1 MSSPSVL
8 QDLRRCLCSL
18 QDHLL
23 QRILLARAKAAPDA
37 LAAVAAHT
45 AADTLYEI
53 DRITEST
60 ILQWFATSWPANQP
74 VQLVMEGIDDDQPLT
89 FPSGTPVDRTH
100 WKLIM
105 DPIDGTRNLMFDKR
119 AAWTLAG
126 LAPQKGAHTGLHDI
140 TVAAMTQLPTTREWR
155 SDQLST
161 VRGQGLH
168 AEAFDVRSG
177 TRQTLRLSPSR
188 DSDCRHGF
196 ATVTRFFPD
205 GLAVLGHL
213 EEELWN
219 RVYPDSAGGS
229 PLVFNDQYL
238 TTGGQLYELLIGH
251 DRFIADLRPLAF
263 RKLGLPASLAAH
275 PYDLAASLLAE
286 EAGVLLED
294 PLSGQPL
301 QAPLDTTTPV
311 AWVGYAN
318 QTIADHLRP
327 TLKEVIRRFL

>member
-1 MSSPSVL
+1 MASLSLL
-8 QDLRRCLCSL
+8 QDLRQRLCSL

-23 QRILLARAKAAPDA
+23 QRILVARAEAAPDA
-37 LAAVAAHT
+37 LATVAAHT

-53 DRITEST
+53 DRITDAT
-60 ILQWFATSWPANQP
+60 ILQWLAASWPANQP
-74 VQLVMEGIDDDQPLT
+74 VQLVMEGIEDDQPLT
-89 FPSGTPVDRTH
+89 FPSGTPVDRTR
-100 WKLIM
+100 WKLIV
-105 DPIDGTRNLMFDKR
+105 DPVDGTRNLMFDKR

-126 LAPQKGAHTGLHDI
+126 LAPQKGPHTALPDI
-140 TVAAMTQLPTTREWR
+140 AVAAMTQLPTTREWR
-155 SDQLST
+155 SDQLSA

-177 TRQTLRLSPSR
+177 TRQTLQPSPSR
-188 DSDCRHGF
+188 ASDCRHAF
-196 ATVTRFFPD
+196 ATITRFFPD
-205 GLAVLGHL
+205 GLAVLGQL
-213 EEELWN
+213 EETFWN
-219 RVYPDSAGGS
+219 RLYPDSAGGS

-263 RKLGLPASLAAH
+263 RKLGLPASLSAH
-275 PYDLAASLLAE
+275 PYDLAAALLAG
-286 EAGVLLED
+286 EAGVLIED

-318 QTIADHLRP
+318 QTIAEHLRP
-327 TLKEVIRRFL
+327 TLREMIRRFL